1 MRPASHRDPASS
13 PLLYAALLGLM
24 FLAVVA
30 MLSLPAAR
38 GGSAIGLLPLW
49 LLVLP
54 AASLVA
60 LLVRDR
66 LLAPSPIT
74 ATGPSPPAAAGPAA
88 PGDPRHPSAPAR
100 AGRLSTRHATGLPA
114 PRPPR
119 PL

>member
-74 ATGPSPPAAAGPAA
+74 ATGAARRRPLQQAQ
-88 PGDPRHPSAPAR
+88 RRR
-100 AGRLSTRHATGLPA
+100 ATRATR
-114 PRPPR
+114 PRPR
-119 PL
+119 VQAA